1 MAQGRLRR
9 FDKSR
14 ITILCTAIC
23 LIGIVEE
30 FFGQVTVAIRLLVEI
45 VLMVF
50 FGREVILQR
59 LTLHNDAL
67 ADMSLLLGKNAV
79 DDYSVLFVDVIDTS
93 SVACTMVVALLVQAG
108 GVNSYEE
115 EVE

>member
-1 MAQGRLRR
+1 
-9 FDKSR
+9 
-14 ITILCTAIC
+14 
-23 LIGIVEE
+23 
-30 FFGQVTVAIRLLVEI
+30 
-45 VLMVF
+45 
-50 FGREVILQR
+50 
-59 LTLHNDAL
+59 
-67 ADMSLLLGKNAV
+67 MSLLLGKNAV